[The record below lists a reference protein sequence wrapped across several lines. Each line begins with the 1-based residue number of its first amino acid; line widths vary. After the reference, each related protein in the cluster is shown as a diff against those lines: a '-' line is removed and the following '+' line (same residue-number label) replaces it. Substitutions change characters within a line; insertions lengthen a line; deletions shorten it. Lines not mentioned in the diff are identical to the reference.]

1 MFDTLAGRCP
11 SPLQNA
17 GVFAAM
23 DKLSKLVE
31 HHPKLHSKLER
42 MLEEVFHELESEVSA
57 TERKQKIYLVANQ
70 KLILMLE
77 LTMLSFYQ

>member
-1 MFDTLAGRCP
+1 MEETSNTASDNRQSMRPNATIDLSRKRQKTAMFDTLAGSCCP

-23 DKLSKLVE
+23 NKLSKLVE

-42 MLEEVFHELESEVSA
+42 MLEVVFNES
-57 TERKQKIYLVANQ
+57 
-70 KLILMLE
+70 
-77 LTMLSFYQ
+77 